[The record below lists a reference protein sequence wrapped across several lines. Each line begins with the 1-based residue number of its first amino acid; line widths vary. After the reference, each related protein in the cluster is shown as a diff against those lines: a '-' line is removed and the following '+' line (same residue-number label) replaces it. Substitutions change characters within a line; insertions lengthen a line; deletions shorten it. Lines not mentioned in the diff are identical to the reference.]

1 MLKHLARVQH
11 VMVQLPEKHEPI
23 VKLLADEKFLPGGM
37 CLPDGKLLPAVMCH
51 PRPTVHHDEFYHMS
65 WG

>member
-1 MLKHLARVQH
+1 MSVQR
-11 VMVQLPEKHEPI
+11 VMVRLPKKHGPI

-51 PRPTVHHDEFYHMS
+51 PRPAVRRAEFRHVS
-65 WG
+65 